1 MIDARI
7 KSRANLSEEVNMKPS
22 RLLLVLLAACWINA
36 VQSAPA
42 AENIGTTQE
51 PLSTAPQKPKPKDT
65 CIQGYVWREARS
77 SDHVCVRP
85 KVRDEVA
92 QQNRTRKQ
100 RWTSGAY
107 GPQTCTQGYVWRE
120 AFDGDKVCVTPEFR
134 DDTRKDNQAARSR
147 IAR

>member
-1 MIDARI
+1 MIDARV
-7 KSRANLSEEVNMKPS
+7 KSRANLFQEVNMKPS
-22 RLLLVLLAACWINA
+22 RLLLVLLAACCINA

-65 CIQGYVWREARS
+65 CIQGYVWREAKS

-92 QQNRTRKQ
+92 QQNRTRAQ

-107 GPQTCTQGYVWRE
+107 APQTCTQGYVWRE
-120 AFDGDKVCVTPEFR
+120 AFADDKVCVTPKFR

>member
-1 MIDARI
+1 
-7 KSRANLSEEVNMKPS
+7 MKPS

-77 SDHVCVRP
+77 SDHVCVGP

-92 QQNRTRKQ
+92 QQNRTRSK

-107 GPQTCTQGYVWRE
+107 GAQTCIQGYVWRE
-120 AFDGDKVCVTPEFR
+120 AFSGDKVCVTPEFR

>member
-1 MIDARI
+1 
-7 KSRANLSEEVNMKPS
+7 MKV
-22 RLLLVLLAACWINA
+22 RCLAILLLVACWANL
-36 VQSAPA
+36 VQPAQA

-100 RWTSGAY
+100 RWISGAY